1 MDLLTL
7 GWLKEKAALTWAIYI
22 GEKLTFRQLY
32 NSVLGVLP
40 PKSAFSV
47 TYRVKRGLGDTS
59 YPGIYC
65 KDIVYFRGFR
75 KVKKQLEKDKSIYEK
90 LYAGKIDFKQCEWVD
105 EGLIP
110 KAGLVPSKEL
120 WKGIFKKAGI

>member
-1 MDLLTL
+1 M
-7 GWLKEKAALTWAIYI
+7 
-22 GEKLTFRQLY
+22 
-32 NSVLGVLP
+32 LGVLP

-75 KVKKQLEKDKSIYEK
+75 KVKKQLEKDKSLYEK

-105 EGLIP
+105 DGLIP
-110 KAGLVPSKEL
+110 KAGIVPSKEL